1 MNLRSISAV
10 PSALLLV
17 GMLWACTT
25 QDPTPPPPT
34 ADTWTQEKLL
44 NTLEGHRW
52 RVQSVLRKSSA
63 GTVDLTNDTT
73 FESKEHIS
81 ARKNILFGFK
91 QGTVV
96 SSTTYILSNVGYADS
111 VETFAAFEKDN
122 FPTIATYAWDEA
134 KKTVVFSTGG
144 TANSTIKFPL
154 NEASLVEK
162 STIRVYDTIQEAQ
175 AAKVHE
181 NLTLLSEEMDPVLG
195 KVTYI
200 FNLKPAWKWGGRPNV
215 TDFLNYYA
223 VF

>member
-1 MNLRSISAV
+1 MANTYTQIHIQAVFTVQNRNCILLNSWKDELYKYISGIV
-10 PSALLLV
+10 NSNNH
-17 GMLWACTT
+17 
-25 QDPTPPPPT
+25 
-34 ADTWTQEKLL
+34 KLL
-44 NTLEGHRW
+44 AINGMP
-52 RVQSVLRKSSA
+52 
-63 GTVDLTNDTT
+63 D
-73 FESKEHIS
+73 HIH
-81 ARKNILFGFK
+81 ILFGFR

-96 SSTTYILSNVGYADS
+96 SSTTNILSNVGYADS

-154 NEASLVEK
+154 NDASVVEK
-162 STIRVYDTIQEAQ
+162 STIRVYSTIEEAQ

-200 FNLKPAWKWGGRPNV
+200 FKLKPAWVFGGRPNV
-215 TDFLNYYA
+215 NDFLNYYA